1 MKIGFDAK
9 RRFNNFTGLG
19 NYSRFVLDTLLEAD
33 TSDDYYLY
41 TPKIKDRPETKRY
54 LQDPRLK
61 IITPPSWMKPSPLA
75 AVWRST
81 LPIHSK
87 EFSSLDIYHGLSHE
101 LPMGIPS
108 QVKTIVTIHD
118 LIFLR
123 YPQFYSKFD
132 VMMHFQKVKHACRV
146 ADRIIAV
153 SEQTAKDII
162 HFLKADPAKIKVI
175 YQGCHR
181 QFRNKHTSEE
191 IAVVRKKYDLPDSY
205 VLMVGSIESRKNAIT
220 LLKAFAMLPKDGRP
234 GLVLVGKG
242 TTYLNE
248 VKRTIAALNIEKID
262 GVLLDLGVS
271 SPQVDEA
278 ERGFSFRA
286 DGPLDMRMDTTRG
299 MAASE
304 WLATATQE
312 NLEKVI
318 RDYGEER
325 FAFQIAKAIVARRA
339 VEPLVSTR
347 DFAALVASAVKTR
360 EKGKDPATR
369 TFQAVRIFI
378 NQELEELEAGLNQ
391 AYERLAPF
399 GRLVVISF
407 HSLEDR
413 IVKRFMADKA
423 NVPQPHRRLPV
434 RAVDLP
440 SPLMKLL
447 GRVKPSEEEIAANPR
462 SRSAVMRCAM
472 RLAPGGAHE

>member
-1 MKIGFDAK
+1 MTQEAVPEYLHRTVLLDEAVDALSIVEARRDGVYVDGTFGRGGHSRRILERLSAKGRLIAFDKDPQAVAVAQK
-9 RRFNNFTGLG
+9 LAQED
-19 NYSRFVLDTLLEAD
+19 SRFVIVHESFATMEAQ
-33 TSDDYYLY
+33 L
-41 TPKIKDRPETKRY
+41 
-54 LQDPRLK
+54 
-61 IITPPSWMKPSPLA
+61 
-75 AVWRST
+75 
-81 LPIHSK
+81 
-87 EFSSLDIYHGLSHE
+87 
-101 LPMGIPS
+101 
-108 QVKTIVTIHD
+108 
-118 LIFLR
+118 
-123 YPQFYSKFD
+123 
-132 VMMHFQKVKHACRV
+132 
-146 ADRIIAV
+146 
-153 SEQTAKDII
+153 
-162 HFLKADPAKIKVI
+162 
-175 YQGCHR
+175 
-181 QFRNKHTSEE
+181 
-191 IAVVRKKYDLPDSY
+191 
-205 VLMVGSIESRKNAIT
+205 
-220 LLKAFAMLPKDGRP
+220 
-234 GLVLVGKG
+234 
-242 TTYLNE
+242 
-248 VKRTIAALNIEKID
+248 AALNIDKLD

-299 MAASE
+299 LSASE
-304 WLATATQE
+304 WLATETQE

-339 VEPLVSTR
+339 IEPLISTR

-413 IVKRFMADKA
+413 MVKRFMADKA

-440 SPLMKLL
+440 MPLMKLL
-447 GRVKPSEEEIAANPR
+447 GRVKPSEQEIAVNPR
-462 SRSAVMRCAM
+462 ARSAVMRSAM
-472 RLAPGGAHE
+472 RLTPGAGYE

>member
-1 MKIGFDAK
+1 MSHAAVPEYLHRTVLLDEAVDSLSMVDARSDGIFVDGTFGRGGHSRRILERLSMNGRLIAFDKDPQAVAVAQK
-9 RRFNNFTGLG
+9 LAQED
-19 NYSRFVLDTLLEAD
+19 SRFVIVHDSFATLEV
-33 TSDDYYLY
+33 
-41 TPKIKDRPETKRY
+41 
-54 LQDPRLK
+54 Q
-61 IITPPSWMKPSPLA
+61 LA
-75 AVWRST
+75 A
-81 LPIHSK
+81 
-87 EFSSLDIYHGLSHE
+87 
-101 LPMGIPS
+101 
-108 QVKTIVTIHD
+108 
-118 LIFLR
+118 
-123 YPQFYSKFD
+123 
-132 VMMHFQKVKHACRV
+132 
-146 ADRIIAV
+146 
-153 SEQTAKDII
+153 
-162 HFLKADPAKIKVI
+162 LK
-175 YQGCHR
+175 
-181 QFRNKHTSEE
+181 
-191 IAVVRKKYDLPDSY
+191 
-205 VLMVGSIESRKNAIT
+205 
-220 LLKAFAMLPKDGRP
+220 
-234 GLVLVGKG
+234 
-242 TTYLNE
+242 
-248 VKRTIAALNIEKID
+248 IEKID

-286 DGPLDMRMDTTRG
+286 NGPLDMRMDTTRG
-299 MAASE
+299 IAASE

-339 VEPLVSTR
+339 IEPLVNTR

-472 RLAPGGAHE
+472 RLAPAGAHE